1 MITTGVGFFTF
12 LLTVMTAVFT
22 VTRKFKDA
30 KIFQVIPGLVW
41 LMLIIAA
48 CATFGVFDLESEGV
62 QDAQNLMYSTFLP
75 MMLIMFMLTCD
86 IRNIIKMGPKMICA
100 FLLTSMCVIAG
111 LFISFALLKGIL
123 PENAWGSFASVSG
136 SWIGETVNMVAV
148 ASVFGVEG
156 TDYVY
161 AVLMDTVGFT
171 LLSAIA
177 FALVPH
183 AKTWNRV
190 FHANTDGLD
199 EIARKI
205 ELSEQKRDTSAPQMY
220 DYVLLFTVAL
230 VGTCGINMLIPV
242 LPKVT
247 FLSNTGWRVVLSSLL
262 GIGLGLTRL
271 HWLKGA
277 SEVANVFL
285 YLSLCVTMSYS
296 DLSTCTAAPAFA
308 LAAIIAVVLLL
319 VFWVVVCKIFHI
331 DLFTA
336 EVALMANFGGTSS
349 APIMAATHNPNWI
362 SFGILLGFFGDL
374 VGTALAIGFGNIL
387 RAYAGM

>member
-12 LLTVMTAVFT
+12 LLVVMAVVFT
-22 VTRKFKDA
+22 ITNKFKNA
-30 KIFQVIPGLVW
+30 KILNIIPGLVW

-48 CATFGVFDLESEGV
+48 CATFGVFDLNSDGV
-62 QDAQNLMYSTFLP
+62 CNAQNLMYSTFLP

-86 IRNIIKMGPKMICA
+86 IRHIIRLGPKMIFG
-100 FLLTSMCVIAG
+100 FLLV
-111 LFISFALLKGIL
+111 SFAVMVGLTTGFMIMKGHMDGS
-123 PENAWGSFASVSG
+123 AWGSFASVSG

-148 ASVFGVEG
+148 ASVFNVQG

-171 LLSAIA
+171 ILSAVA

-183 AKTWNRV
+183 AKKWNEKM
-190 FHANTDGLD
+190 HATTEGLD
-199 EIARKI
+199 EIAKTI
-205 ELSEQKRDTSAPQMY
+205 ENAESKRDNSAPQMY
-220 DYVLLFTVAL
+220 DYVILFAIAL
-230 VGTCGINMLIPV
+230 VGTCAINWLIPH

-262 GIGLGLTRL
+262 GIGLGLTKL

-277 SEVANVFL
+277 GQVANVFL

-296 DLSTCTAAPAFA
+296 DLSTCTQAPAFA
-308 LAAIIAVVLLL
+308 VAAIIAVVVTLIL
-319 VFWVVVCKIFHI
+319 WVILCRIFHL

-336 EVALMANFGGTSS
+336 EVGLMANFGGTSS
-349 APIMAATHNPNWI
+349 APIMAATFNPNWI

-374 VGTALAIGFGNIL
+374 VGTALAIGFGNFL
-387 RAYAGM
+387 HLLSTL